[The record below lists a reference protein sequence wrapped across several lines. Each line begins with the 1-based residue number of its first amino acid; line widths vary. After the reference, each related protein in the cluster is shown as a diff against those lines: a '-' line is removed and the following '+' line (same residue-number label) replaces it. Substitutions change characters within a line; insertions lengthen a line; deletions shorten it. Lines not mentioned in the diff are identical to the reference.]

1 MMVSSNSIQGGR
13 SGWGF
18 ACEWSRECTLA
29 GIVIGLLLLSA
40 CSGSSKYFQD
50 AVNEATQDMVGKR
63 YGAPHK
69 TQSASD
75 GGEIWTY
82 FERGSGTAGF
92 GGQVRGGGC
101 RAYVLTF
108 DKQAV
113 LRRWEQQ
120 HCQG

>member
-1 MMVSSNSIQGGR
+1 MMVSSNSLHSGR
-13 SGWGF
+13 SGWGL
-18 ACEWSRECTLA
+18 ARGWRWEGTLA
-29 GIVIGLLLLSA
+29 GIVIGLLVLSA

-50 AVNEATQDMVGKR
+50 AVNETTQDMVGKR
-63 YGAPHK
+63 YGSPHK

-108 DKQAV
+108 DKQTV

-120 HCQG
+120 PCQG

>member
-1 MMVSSNSIQGGR
+1 MAVSDSTSGGR
-13 SGWGF
+13 SGFDSARGW
-18 ACEWSRECTLA
+18 WREGTIA
-29 GIVIGLLLLSA
+29 GVLLGLIVLSA

-50 AVNEATQDMVGKR
+50 AVNDATQEMVGKR
-63 YGAPHK
+63 YGRPHK
-69 TQSASD
+69 IQSSAD

-113 LRRWEQQ
+113 LRSWQQ
-120 HCQG
+120 QSCQG